1 MIRLFFTIA
10 LLIVSV
16 PAFAEPMMP
25 APIGAL
31 FFLFLTPPGWIILG
45 ALAVAVIVAIVKK
58 AKKRD

>member
-1 MIRLFFTIA
+1 MTRLVISLA
-10 LLIVSV
+10 LLVACA

>member
-16 PAFAEPMMP
+16 PAFAEPMMSG
-25 APIGAL
+25 PIGAL

-45 ALAVAVIVAIVKK
+45 ALVVAVIVIIVKK
-58 AKKRD
+58 VKKRG